1 MFSHFHTGAAL
12 AAVIILA
19 GCSNTSSPAAQ
30 SPALTDCGASV
41 LQGQIGKPV
50 TGKSAADAQVGGTPV
65 RSRDVVRIYVSGSPV
80 TMDFNEDR
88 LNLET
93 DAAGKLVKATC
104 G

>member
-1 MFSHFHTGAAL
+1 MFSRFQTGAAL
-12 AAVIILA
+12 AATIILA
-19 GCSNTSSPAAQ
+19 GCTNTTPAAQ
-30 SPALTDCGASV
+30 PPALADCGASV
-41 LQGQIGKPV
+41 LQDQIGKPV
-50 TGKSAADAQVGGTPV
+50 TGKSAADAQVGGQPV
-65 RSRDVVRIYVSGSPV
+65 RSKDVVRIYLSGSPV

>member
-1 MFSHFHTGAAL
+1 MFSRFHAGAAL
-12 AAVIILA
+12 ATAIILA
-19 GCSNTSSPAAQ
+19 GCTNTTSPAAQ

-41 LQGQIGKPV
+41 LQDQIGKPV
-50 TGKSAADAQVGGTPV
+50 TGKTAADAQVGGSPV
-65 RSRDVVRIYVSGSPV
+65 RSKDVVRIYVSGTPV